1 MGIPWISLGRVMLAA
16 SMHCLS
22 LCRGGMMAWCYS
34 QWIGALSMGEMW
46 IFFNLA
52 RLPVQQ
58 LLADKC
64 GVNSELTCFLLREAL
79 ETKFGFSSKQ

>member
-1 MGIPWISLGRVMLAA
+1 MLQPVDRSLVHIWSCG
-16 SMHCLS
+16 SGCL
-22 LCRGGMMAWCYS
+22 R
-34 QWIGALSMGEMW
+34 EMW
-46 IFFNLA
+46 IYFNLA
-52 RLPVQQ
+52 LLPVQH